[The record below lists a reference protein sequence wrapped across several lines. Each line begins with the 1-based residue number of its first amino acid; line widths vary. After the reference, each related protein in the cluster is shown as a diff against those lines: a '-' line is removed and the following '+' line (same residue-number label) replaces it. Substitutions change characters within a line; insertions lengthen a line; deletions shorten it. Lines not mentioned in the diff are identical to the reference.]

1 VTDCP
6 RENDV
11 LELMRSGHADDDLRA
26 HIASCAVCAEVAVV
40 ASALIDDRTMLVR
53 NAEVPGSGIVWW
65 RMQVRLRNEAAA
77 VARRSMT
84 AAQIAIVGFAVVI
97 ALVFLAAQSTDWVQ
111 HLIALAG
118 AIPLAVV
125 IVALTAWL
133 ALAPVAAWLALS
145 KD

>member
-1 VTDCP
+1 
-6 RENDV
+6 
-11 LELMRSGHADDDLRA
+11 
-26 HIASCAVCAEVAVV
+26 
-40 ASALIDDRTMLVR
+40 
-53 NAEVPGSGIVWW
+53 
-65 RMQVRLRNEAAA
+65 MQVRLRNEAAA

>member
-111 HLIALAG
+111 HLVALAR

>member
-1 VTDCP
+1 MTECP
-6 RENDV
+6 REKDV
-11 LELMRSGHADDDLRA
+11 LELMRSGHADDDLCA

-111 HLIALAG
+111 HLIALAS

-145 KD
+145 RD

>member
-1 VTDCP
+1 MTECT
-6 RENDV
+6 RETDV
-11 LELMRSGHADDDLRA
+11 LELMRSGHADDDLHA
-26 HIASCAVCAEVAVV
+26 HIAACAVCAEVAVV
-40 ASALIDDRTMLVR
+40 AAALIDDRSTLAR

-84 AAQIAIVGFAVVI
+84 AAQIAIVGFAVII

-111 HLIALAG
+111 QLIALAS

-125 IVALTAWL
+125 IVGLTAWL